1 MTMTDKQRPVVPP
14 TEVRPKGEQRTV
26 SAEFK
31 RGILAEVDACTKPGA
46 IGAVL
51 RSEGLFSS
59 WCQEARSNREI
70 LMGNTSVALPTARL
84 SHPMTD
90 TRQRRQGK

>member
-14 TEVRPKGEQRTV
+14 TEVRPKRKRRTF

-31 RGILAEVDACTKPGA
+31 RAILAEVDACTTRGA

-51 RSEGLFSS
+51 R
-59 WCQEARSNREI
+59 R
-70 LMGNTSVALPTARL
+70 
-84 SHPMTD
+84 
-90 TRQRRQGK
+90 